1 MEIST
6 LSGPSS
12 QLPSLTAAG
21 DSVATAQ
28 NCCDSESPACS
39 PTHSPAAPG
48 RPSARP
54 GQTLSRPPLGGQPQG
69 LAQLELPSLRAD
81 CDRDCG
87 PGPGPGPALSD
98 SESVAATAQSNCP
111 TRSRRDRCSLAA
123 AARASLA
130 GWPRRRAAAA
140 APRRADAARRR
151 AAAARR
157 TMRCLQ
163 AKCTTILR
171 CSGRKGDL
179 VYVQSGAPTRGHSFK
194 QHKSEPIISLK
205 ALA

>member
-6 LSGPSS
+6 LSGPAS
-12 QLPSLTAAG
+12 QLPSLTATG

-111 TRSRRDRCSLAA
+111 TRSRRDWQRLRPGPHWQAG
-123 AARASLA
+123 RA
-130 GWPRRRAAAA
+130 P
-140 APRRADAARRR
+140 PARRR
-151 AAAARR
+151 HA
-157 TMRCLQ
+157 
-163 AKCTTILR
+163 
-171 CSGRKGDL
+171 
-179 VYVQSGAPTRGHSFK
+179 APTRPGGGPPNNAMFAGKMYHNFK
-194 QHKSEPIISLK
+194 VQWSET
-205 ALA
+205 